1 VRNGEIVIVIR
12 PFVSQQPC
20 YQGRVRAPSNHFV
33 VATGAV
39 PSRTGFS
46 SVNPLVEQLPGSDQ
60 DHVLTG
66 WDVLLG
72 SRPVGDRIVVLDD
85 DGSRYVAGVVE
96 VLLDTGKQV
105 ELVSRWHALFPGT
118 LTTLDLPHVYG
129 RLLGK
134 GLEYRLNSWASG
146 IEGNRVAIFNM
157 YTGAAEPLEG
167 VDTVL
172 LVAWQKANDELYFA
186 LKGTVHNLHRIG
198 DCVAPRRLDHA
209 I

>member
-1 VRNGEIVIVIR
+1 VQLRKAEVEVRLATDATADL
-12 PFVSQQPC
+12 
-20 YQGRVRAPSNHFV
+20 VRGLEPDGVV

-46 SVNPLVEQLPGSDQ
+46 SVNPLVEQLPGADAEN
-60 DHVLTG
+60 VVTG

-72 SRPVGDRIVVLDD
+72 SATLGERVVVLDD
-85 DGSRYVAGVVE
+85 DGSRQAAGVVE
-96 VLLDTGKQV
+96 VLLDAGKKV
-105 ELVSRWHALFPGT
+105 ELISRWPALFPGT
-118 LTTLDLPHVYG
+118 MTTLDMPHIYG
-129 RLLGK
+129 RTLGK

-157 YTGAAEPLEG
+157 YTGAAESLEG
-167 VDTVL
+167 VDTVV
-172 LVAWQKANDELYFA
+172 LVAGQKANDELYFA